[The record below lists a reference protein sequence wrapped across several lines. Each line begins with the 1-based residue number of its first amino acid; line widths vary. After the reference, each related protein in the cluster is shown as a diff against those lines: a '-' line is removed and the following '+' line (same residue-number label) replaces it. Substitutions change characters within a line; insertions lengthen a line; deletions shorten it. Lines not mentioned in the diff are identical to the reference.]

1 MQPFQQKFPV
11 NPSWE
16 IAKGLPS
23 RLQPLRA
30 KDAADNT
37 NGGGQTIDLPAVR
50 ILVHPEPLPVKYK
63 PVRDLVPS
71 LWDDTHQ
78 GRRVDAVIHIGMAGP
93 RTSYLVERRAH
104 RRGYRNVD
112 VDCKLPEEGM
122 DGRPNDPDWI
132 WYDQPDEIVSDLDI
146 DDVHARWQACSSVR
160 RHISLPSPQFC
171 CRTTRCP
178 YIYLHVLLKKQ
189 YNIRPL
195 LTIQFIH
202 YPNSRKTW
210 TCASPKM
217 LATFSATGSTI
228 AVCRIYC
235 GRSGPKRPAFF
246 MSLAIRQTSRFSRV
260 VKSPLI

>member
-1 MQPFQQKFPV
+1 MASHINDPDEFVVLVTGFLPFQQKFPV

-37 NGGGQTIDLPAVR
+37 NGGEQTIDLPSVR
-50 ILVHPEPLPVKYK
+50 ILVHPEPLPVRYK

-78 GRRVDAVIHIGMAGP
+78 GRKVDAVVHIGMAGP

-132 WYDQPDEIVSDLDI
+132 WYDQPDELVSDLDI
-146 DDVHARWQACSSVR
+146 DDVHARWQACSSKDMDLR
-160 RHISLPSPQFC
+160 ISEDAGHFLCDWVYYCSLSHLMRSKRPKKACF
-171 CRTTRCP
+171 
-178 YIYLHVLLKKQ
+178 LHVPCDTSDEQ
-189 YNIRPL
+189 
-195 LTIQFIH
+195 
-202 YPNSRKTW
+202 
-210 TCASPKM
+210 
-217 LATFSATGSTI
+217 
-228 AVCRIYC
+228 
-235 GRSGPKRPAFF
+235 
-246 MSLAIRQTSRFSRV
+246 IRQGREVTLNLIRAIAESEMSQRQSRNRDT
-260 VKSPLI
+260 

>member
-1 MQPFQQKFPV
+1 MASHINDPDEFVVLVTGFLPFQQKFPV

-23 RLQPLRA
+23 RLQPLRV

-37 NGGGQTIDLPAVR
+37 NGGGQTIDLRAVR

-71 LWDDTHQ
+71 LWDVTHQ
-78 GRRVDAVIHIGMAGP
+78 GLKVDAVIHVGMAGP

-146 DDVHARWQACSSVR
+146 DDVHARWQACSSKDMDLR
-160 RHISLPSPQFC
+160 ISEDAGHFLCDWVYYCSLSHLLRSNRPKKACF
-171 CRTTRCP
+171 
-178 YIYLHVLLKKQ
+178 LHVPCDTSEEQILQGREVTL
-189 YNIRPL
+189 NLIRA
-195 LTIQFIH
+195 IAESEMSQRQ
-202 YPNSRKTW
+202 SRNRD
-210 TCASPKM
+210 M
-217 LATFSATGSTI
+217 
-228 AVCRIYC
+228 
-235 GRSGPKRPAFF
+235 
-246 MSLAIRQTSRFSRV
+246 
-260 VKSPLI
+260 